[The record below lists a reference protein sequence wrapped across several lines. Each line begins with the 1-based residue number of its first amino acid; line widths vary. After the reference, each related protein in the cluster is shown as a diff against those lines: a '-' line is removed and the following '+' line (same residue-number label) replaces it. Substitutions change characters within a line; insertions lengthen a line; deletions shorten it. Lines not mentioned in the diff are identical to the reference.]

1 MEQSS
6 RKISFLKEIGR
17 WFVWFLLTLG
27 ILVMLLALAVSI
39 PKYKVRENLLR
50 SANYLLESED
60 LFYQIKTGDR
70 RTEIHN
76 YADATTLNILYS
88 IDGKDRLEEIILSP
102 FYTQKVNLD
111 KSVLE
116 LLADRVTYERSAD
129 TLYDRYWHGM
139 VMLLRPLLVFF
150 TIQQIRWIFLGL
162 LILVMSI
169 LTGMLIKRKQ
179 KLSAVLLWVGA
190 ALVQLPIVAFCMEY
204 YPVFLITFLI
214 AIAMLKSEQ
223 NRKRILGWCIVS
235 GTCVAFF
242 DFLTTETIAFV
253 IPMALVYCV
262 WEHNG
267 QIKSKKE
274 EVNYVMGAGILWAG
288 SYIMTYLVKWGL
300 ASLVHGEERFSSALA
315 QFAGRQGNAVTDF
328 AIDSLSNNL
337 ISPEA
342 VQNAGGNLLP
352 QFLSAVVINMRLLLG
367 LSGKITLESLALIVV
382 FAGLTLAAVVYLFRK
397 PGKIGAL
404 PVVLFILGAVPVL
417 RMLVLHNHSIEHC
430 FFVYR
435 ALYGTIF
442 CLTAGVI
449 TMIHWEFLQ
458 RRKTNGR

>member
-1 MEQSS
+1 MKQNS
-6 RKISFLKEIGR
+6 RKISFLKETGR

-27 ILVMLLALAVSI
+27 ILVTMLVLAVSI
-39 PKYKVRENLLR
+39 PRYMVRENLLH
-50 SANYLLESED
+50 SAKYLLESETE
-60 LFYQIKTGDR
+60 FYQLKPGDR

-88 IDGKDRLEEIILSP
+88 IDGENRLEEIMLSP
-102 FYTQKVNLD
+102 FYSQKVNLD
-111 KSVLE
+111 KSLLE
-116 LLADRVTYERSAD
+116 LLADRVTCERRAD

-139 VMLLRPLLVFF
+139 IMILRPLFLVF
-150 TIQQIRWIFLGL
+150 TIQQIRWIFLGVL
-162 LILVMSI
+162 LLAMAV

-179 KLSAVLLWVGA
+179 KLSAILLWVGA
-190 ALVQLPIVAFCMEY
+190 VLVQLPIAAFCIEY
-204 YPVFLITFLI
+204 YPVVLITFLI

-223 NRKRILGWCIVS
+223 NRKRILGLCIVS

-242 DFLTTETIAFV
+242 DFLTTETLAFV

-262 WEHNG
+262 WGHNG
-267 QIKSKKE
+267 QIKNRKE
-274 EVNYVMGAGILWAG
+274 EVQYVIGAGILWAG
-288 SYIMTYLVKWGL
+288 SYVMTYLVKWGL
-300 ASLVHGEERFSSALA
+300 SSLVYGKERFSMALA
-315 QFAGRQGNAVTDF
+315 QFAGRQGNTVTDF

-342 VQNAGGNLLP
+342 VQNAGENVLP
-352 QFLSAVVINMRLLLG
+352 QFLSAVVINVRLLLG
-367 LSGKITLESLALIVV
+367 LSGKITLESLALLLV
-382 FAGLTLAAVVYLFRK
+382 FVGLVLAAVVYLFRK
-397 PGKIGAL
+397 PGKTGAL
-404 PVVLFILGAVPVL
+404 PTVLFLLGAVPVL

-449 TMIHWEFLQ
+449 NMVHWEFLQ
-458 RRKTNGR
+458 RRKVNGR

>member
-1 MEQSS
+1 MQNS
-6 RKISFLKEIGR
+6 KKTVFLKKIGSGVA
-17 WFVWFLLTLG
+17 WFATTLGVLFLLF
-27 ILVMLLALAVSI
+27 VVSVSI
-39 PKYKVRENLLR
+39 PKYRIRENLLC
-50 SANYLLESED
+50 SANYLLESEEQ
-60 LFYQIKTGDR
+60 FYQLRPGDR

-88 IDGKDRLEEIILSP
+88 IDGEDRLKEIILSP
-102 FYTQKVNLD
+102 FYSQKVNLD

-129 TLYDRYWHGM
+129 TLYDRYWHGVIM
-139 VMLLRPLLVFF
+139 ILRPVLLVF
-150 TIQQIRWIFLGL
+150 TIQQIRWIFLGVL
-162 LILVMSI
+162 LLAMAV

-179 KLSAVLLWVGA
+179 KLSAILLWLGA
-190 ALVQLPIVAFCMEY
+190 ALVQLPIVAFCVEY

-223 NRKRILGWCIVS
+223 NRNRILCLCIVS

-242 DFLTTETIAFV
+242 DFLTTETLAFV

-262 WEHNG
+262 WGHNG
-267 QIKSKKE
+267 QIKNRKE
-274 EVNYVMGAGILWAG
+274 EVQYVIGAGFLWAG
-288 SYIMTYLVKWGL
+288 SYVMTYLVKWGL
-300 ASLVHGEERFSSALA
+300 SSLVYGKERFSMALA
-315 QFAGRQGNAVTDF
+315 QFAGRQGNIVTDF

-352 QFLSAVVINMRLLLG
+352 QFLSAVVINIRLLLG
-367 LSGKITLESLALIVV
+367 LSGKITLESLALLLV
-382 FAGLTLAAVVYLFRK
+382 FVGLVLAAAVYLFRK
-397 PGKIGAL
+397 PGKTGPL
-404 PVVLFILGAVPVL
+404 PTVLFLLGAVPVL

-435 ALYGTIF
+435 ALYGTFF

-449 TMIHWEFLQ
+449 NMVHWEFLK
-458 RRKTNGR
+458 RRKVNGR